1 MLNLYDLNI
10 EDILRRRTD
19 IPYISERYFS
29 FSIDGNEF
37 AFSLAK
43 KTDIASS
50 FVPHNPIEFRG
61 KVLLYLG
68 PIVNVEG
75 KRCIISEKALDL
87 LLAASGIAVWPT
99 KKDLKEKEVVR
110 CTKHS
115 DSCPGVMIVD
125 PFCKRIP
132 ENTGWSCSLP
142 DMSTMDSDID
152 KYTIKTGILPS
163 FICYHR
169 FIFFHQKDNVQKIAE
184 NKTCLPPQ
192 KTIDKVLSVSV
203 PMHEQVEFHNGER
216 FEISPQNGE
225 FYSKR
230 RDEVELQPHEI
241 PLTPMVQETMS
252 IEQR

>member
-19 IPYISERYFS
+19 IPYVSERYFS

-37 AFSLAK
+37 AFSLSK

-110 CTKHS
+110 CTKHG

-132 ENTGWSCSLP
+132 EKTGWSCSLP

-152 KYTIKTGILPS
+152 KCTIKTGILPS
-163 FICYHR
+163 FICSHR
-169 FIFFHQKDNVQKIAE
+169 FIFF
-184 NKTCLPPQ
+184 
-192 KTIDKVLSVSV
+192 S
-203 PMHEQVEFHNGER
+203 
-216 FEISPQNGE
+216 
-225 FYSKR
+225 SKR
-230 RDEVELQPHEI
+230 QSSKNRRKQDL
-241 PLTPMVQETMS
+241 LTPTKND
-252 IEQR
+252 R